1 MHVHNLSI
9 RRARFVTN
17 TCQLPGWVEP
27 ETMQEGDGSS
37 SLSEESPTF
46 SFDNLEI
53 ERDRKR
59 EIEREK

>member
-1 MHVHNLSI
+1 MY
-9 RRARFVTN
+9 